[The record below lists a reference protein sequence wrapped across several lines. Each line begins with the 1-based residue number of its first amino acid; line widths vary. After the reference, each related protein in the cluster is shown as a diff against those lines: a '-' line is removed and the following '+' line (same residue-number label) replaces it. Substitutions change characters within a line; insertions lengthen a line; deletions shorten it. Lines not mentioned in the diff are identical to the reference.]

1 MWWSTFGPPQ
11 TAAHAALRGLL
22 LLRRLYPDRRW
33 ADALRQAI
41 EYVASLTAV
50 DGATDHRRTRGAR
63 VRRPSR
69 PVGARRWNSVGVGKS
84 MNRRQTNAVVDIRCA
99 RRERGPLY
107 ANLAALGVRTQ
118 REPEH
123 ASSPEPCCGR
133 PVHQRR
139 TMGTARAR
147 ISALTRSPAAER
159 KYESGGDSGGPQQAS
174 ERRPMFRRIRFSAP
188 RARET
193 AHRDRDISAVVVSGG
208 AGSAGAAGW
217 GVAARSARRARS
229 LRP

>member
-63 VRRPSR
+63 VRRPS
-69 PVGARRWNSVGVGKS
+69 PCGCAKVEFCRRRS

-123 ASSPEPCCGR
+123 ASNPEPCGR
-133 PVHQRR
+133 PVHQRS
-139 TMGTARAR
+139 TMARLAPGSGR
-147 ISALTRSPAAER
+147 PPAAER
-159 KYESGGDSGGPQQAS
+159 KYMRVVRTLVSRTKPQ
-174 ERRPMFRRIRFSAP
+174 SAP
-188 RARET
+188 ADCSRA
-193 AHRDRDISAVVVSGG
+193 SASQRRVAGNWASRVAILPAVMVSGG
-208 AGSAGAAGW
+208 AGSAGAAGC